1 MSITIFI
8 TPRSIFRNKGIR
20 QISRQFDAKAISI
33 NGRAI
38 PAYYRLKTGDKLFL
52 RA

>member
-1 MSITIFI
+1 MSITILV
-8 TPRSIFRNKGIR
+8 TPNSLFRNKGIR
-20 QISRQFDAKAISI
+20 QLERQFNAKAISI

-38 PAYYRLKTGDKLFL
+38 RPYARLRTGDKLFL